1 MADEAT
7 ALDILASQK
16 RYYDMRADRESEWLG
31 SSGDWDYGVEQNL
44 AWERERDA
52 IAQRLESSVG
62 PAIRLLEIAAGTG
75 GWSST
80 IALQGAGLAIVTDT
94 SERALALNPGVR
106 RGETIKVLA
115 DAFVCHFGQRVS
127 IVSLSHNG
135 SAMCLSCVSCP
146 SSAASR
152 RYSVRVGICS
162 S

>member
-75 GWSST
+75 V
-80 IALQGAGLAIVTDT
+80 GAA
-94 SERALALNPGVR
+94 R
-106 RGETIKVLA
+106 
-115 DAFVCHFGQRVS
+115 
-127 IVSLSHNG
+127 SLSKG
-135 SAMCLSCVSCP
+135 L
-146 SSAASR
+146 
-152 RYSVRVGICS
+152 G
-162 S
+162 